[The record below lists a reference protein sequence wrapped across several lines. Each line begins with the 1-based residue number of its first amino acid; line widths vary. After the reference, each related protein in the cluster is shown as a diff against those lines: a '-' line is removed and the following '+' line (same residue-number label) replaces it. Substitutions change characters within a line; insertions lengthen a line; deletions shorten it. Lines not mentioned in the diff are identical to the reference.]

1 MESNSA
7 LEFAVELGC
16 QIQTAGGE
24 IYRVEESISRV
35 LAAYGV
41 EGAEVFAIPNC
52 IIASAPGA
60 DGQPQTRVRRVP
72 AHGTDIYRLEAVN
85 ALCRALCQAPLPLEE
100 AWKRLEECDQKEVF
114 YPRSVTLLAC
124 FIGAGMF
131 TLFFQGSLRDA
142 LCAGLC
148 GVAIG
153 LCQWG
158 MERLKANLFFKTLAA
173 GAVSAFLALI
183 LTRIGLGV
191 SADLITIGAL
201 MILVP
206 GVALTNAVRDVMVGD
221 MVSGI
226 SKLGEAVLIA
236 VAIALGTGFALTLGG
251 LGGLG

>member
-1 MESNSA
+1 M
-7 LEFAVELGC
+7 LEFAVELGY
-16 QIQTAGGE
+16 QIQVAGGE
-24 IYRVEESISRV
+24 IYRVEESIGRV
-35 LAAYGV
+35 LSAYGV

-72 AHGTDIYRLEAVN
+72 VHGTDIHRLEDVN
-85 ALCRALCQAPLPLEE
+85 ALCRSLCESPAPLDE
-100 AWKRLEECDQKEVF
+100 AWKRLAECDQKETF
-114 YPRSVTLLAC
+114 YPRYVTLLAY

-131 TLFFQGSLRDA
+131 ALFFKGSWRDA

-148 GVAIG
+148 GVSIG

-158 MERLKANLFFKTLAA
+158 MERLRANLFFKTLAA
-173 GAVSAFLALI
+173 GAVSALLALI
-183 LTRIGLGV
+183 LVWMGLGTND
-191 SADLITIGAL
+191 DLITIGAL
-201 MILVP
+201 MVLVP

-236 VAIALGTGFALTLGG
+236 VAIALGTGLALALGG
-251 LGGLG
+251 LGGIS